1 MILFRMIIIKKA
13 LYLKRAFVKKIHIQK
28 IIKVQVLWKKMQK
41 FQVLKV
47 VIKNSMKAQKIYQI
61 LTIQDSMKNKI

>member
-13 LYLKRAFVKKIHIQK
+13 LNLKRAFVKKIQIQK

-47 VIKNSMKAQKIYQI
+47 VIKNSMKALKIYQI

>member
-13 LYLKRAFVKKIHIQK
+13 LYLKRAFVKKIQIQK

>member
-13 LYLKRAFVKKIHIQK
+13 LYLKRAFVKKIQIQK

-47 VIKNSMKAQKIYQI
+47 VIKNSMKALKIYQI